1 MTKYKWSLLGL
12 ILSIILFIVFL
23 ISPLI
28 NFINEPKIIPIKP
41 VPIEFLPIESFI
53 EDNSIYKNKEYEI
66 SNAEKEMYYKEWY
79 GNVPKKINR
88 TAFSNFG
95 KSFYH
100 WNLFWIGVIVFS
112 FMTFNYKKTNKYVT
126 EIED

>member
-28 NFINEPKIIPIKP
+28 NFINEALIPAEPNPFVNEGTPIIE
-41 VPIEFLPIESFI
+41 VFI
-53 EDNSIYKNKEYEI
+53 DKEVQKDYLEWRKN
-66 SNAEKEMYYKEWY
+66 A
-79 GNVPKKINR
+79 PKKISR
-88 TAFSNFG
+88 YALSEFG

-100 WNLFWIGVIVFS
+100 WNLFWIPIIVFY
-112 FMTFNYKKTNKYVT
+112 FMTFNYKKTNK
-126 EIED
+126 